1 MADRLK
7 DKDIHDSIKEQEAK
21 DANRDPITGAPG
33 SHPVG
38 TGVGAAI
45 AGTAGAALGAMA
57 GPVGALAGAAIG
69 SAIGGAIGHSAGE
82 AIDPTIE
89 TEYWR
94 TNYSSRPYVTSG
106 SSFGDYEPAYRL
118 GWEARARNEG
128 RTYDEVEGDLASEW
142 ERNHGKSSLDWKR
155 AREASRDA
163 WDRIDGANRR

>member
-1 MADRLK
+1 MANQLS
-7 DKDIHDSIKEQEAK
+7 DKDVRDSIKKQEAK

-38 TGVGAAI
+38 TGVGAAV

-57 GPVGALAGAAIG
+57 GPAGALAGAAIG

-82 AIDPTIE
+82 AIDPTVE

-94 TNYSSRPYVTSG
+94 ANYSGRPYIVAG
-106 SSFGDYEPAYRL
+106 SSYADYEPAYRT
-118 GWEARARNEG
+118 GWEARARNDG
-128 RTYDEVEGDLASEW
+128 RTFEEVEGDLGSDW
-142 ERNHGKSSLDWKR
+142 DRNRGESSLDWER

-163 WDRIDGANRR
+163 WDRVDQANRR